1 MPDNAHPSK
10 QAHLYL
16 PAKDR
21 SRWVSPSENLPLQYL
36 AWGARN
42 FFEEPIPTS
51 AHSGWVGAVI
61 LEGKPTLQ
69 TEHTEIQLSP
79 GSIVTIAP
87 SQISGWTS
95 PENTNCRFLLWVWQ
109 DSPNIPGFNLDHIWQ
124 SKLSSQ
130 QRSHFRNLHDLSKK
144 EISSIDEQSAQSL
157 RGHFIILSAA
167 LQRVDVSP
175 SKNTRDNERLH
186 KAKQWILKNLDSPQ
200 PIARLCDFLDI
211 SQSSLHRLFIS
222 SLSMSPQKFIHQ
234 LKMQTAQQLLDDKTK
249 SVKEVAY
256 ELGYRHPGDLRRAL
270 NAFHQCRHKAKE

>member
-42 FFEEPIPTS
+42 FFEEPIPKS
-51 AHSGWVGAVI
+51 AHYGWVVAVI

-95 PENTNCRFLLWVWQ
+95 PENANCRFLLWVWQ
-109 DSPNIPGFNLDHIWQ
+109 DSPNIPI
-124 SKLSSQ
+124 K
-130 QRSHFRNLHDLSKK
+130 
-144 EISSIDEQSAQSL
+144 
-157 RGHFIILSAA
+157 
-167 LQRVDVSP
+167 
-175 SKNTRDNERLH
+175 
-186 KAKQWILKNLDSPQ
+186 
-200 PIARLCDFLDI
+200 
-211 SQSSLHRLFIS
+211 
-222 SLSMSPQKFIHQ
+222 
-234 LKMQTAQQLLDDKTK
+234 
-249 SVKEVAY
+249 
-256 ELGYRHPGDLRRAL
+256 
-270 NAFHQCRHKAKE
+270 